1 MSTHADT
8 HDAHAEDGAVHAHI
22 SPTWFYVAIF
32 MTLVGLTVLTVAQ
45 SYVDLGK
52 LNLAVVILI
61 ASTKAALVATFFMHL
76 KYDNKFNVLIFISC
90 IFFIGIFFSYTMNDT
105 NYRGTYDPDQNV
117 KVLPKTGEEAPGG
130 FAAPALASSASEGAE
145 HGTGQGGGSTPGS
158 GASPNQSASPTGSQP
173 APHH

>member
-1 MSTHADT
+1 
-8 HDAHAEDGAVHAHI
+8 
-22 SPTWFYVAIF
+22 
-32 MTLVGLTVLTVAQ
+32 MTLVCLTVLTVAQ

-90 IFFIGIFFSYTMNDT
+90 IFFIGIFFTYTMNDT

-117 KVLPKTGEEAPGG
+117 KVLPKTGEDAPGG
-130 FAAPALASSASEGAE
+130 FTPPAHEEHAPGAGAE
-145 HGTGQGGGSTPGS
+145 HGGASPGS
-158 GASPNQSASPTGSQP
+158 SASPNQSASPTGSQP
-173 APHH
+173 APQH